1 MRLGLPGAFAAA
13 ARATSPFPRSREL
26 ALILGPRL
34 ESPLSSPVHPG
45 YVFSQ
50 TWIFL

>member
-13 ARATSPFPRSREL
+13 ARATSPFPGSREL
-26 ALILGPRL
+26 ALILGPLL
-34 ESPLSSPVHPG
+34 ESPLSTPVHPG